1 VVVQAQDLTQRA
13 RRLASKAKSAVENRI
28 AAPQAMQLTNVENSA
43 LYSFELPFQRMVP
56 GVSAMLRAKNEAA
69 NVPVVLPEILG
80 LFDEV
85 VFIDNASTDATV
97 AEVAR
102 IAVEH
107 EHGDRI
113 KIVSYPFS
121 IARCGDEHWAT
132 PEDSVHNLAYYYNWC
147 LSQCS
152 FDYVFKWDLDMVP
165 IPGQS
170 GALSGAFSK
179 IDHQAAELWSV
190 RCQTIYKSPQGDW
203 YAANDEVNK
212 EPRLHPNSA
221 NVRYRKA
228 RMWEALQP
236 DIQLVDREV
245 HTPCIYELKDT
256 SVDEFDHWTNTID
269 LSPRKQTE
277 YANYCAVRDGCV
289 DPAAFTLLPSTDLPS
304 SLR

>member
-1 VVVQAQDLTQRA
+1 
-13 RRLASKAKSAVENRI
+13 
-28 AAPQAMQLTNVENSA
+28 MQFTNVEGDTRYA
-43 LYSFELPFQRMVP
+43 FELPLERSVP

-69 NVPVVLPEILG
+69 NVPIVLPEILEI
-80 LFDEV
+80 FDEV
-85 VFIDNASTDATV
+85 VFIDNASTDGTL

-165 IPGQS
+165 MPGQAD
-170 GALSGAFSK
+170 ALRAAFAS
-179 IDHQAAELWSV
+179 IDHNAAELWSV
-190 RCQTIYKSPQGDW
+190 RCQTIYKAPSSDW

-221 NVRYRKA
+221 QVRYRKA

-236 DIQLVDREV
+236 DIDLVEREV
-245 HTPCIYELKDT
+245 VEPCIYELKDT
-256 SVDEFDHWTNTID
+256 SVDEFDHWTDVTD
-269 LSPRKQTE
+269 LSPRKETE
-277 YANYCAVRDGCV
+277 YANYCAVRDGRV
-289 DPAAFTLLPSTDLPS
+289 DAATFTLLPLTRLPS